1 MTEKLQRLELTWPGK
16 EDRFNPEP
24 RILLEDKGKS
34 YSKPVISSPLRE
46 KERSSAIS
54 SPLRREDKGEGEQ
67 PSFLPLSS
75 KECSSVISS
84 PLRGEDKGEGEQPN
98 LLSLAKKMRHNPT
111 EAENKMWQIL
121 RNNQLGYKIRRQH
134 QIGQYIVDFICL
146 EKKLII
152 ECDGGQHNET
162 VDKERTLFLENEGFR
177 VIRFW
182 NNEILNNIEG
192 CWEIIQK
199 SLNDCTPHPNPL
211 PQGARN
217 SIVLETSPLRE
228 EGDTLVSGEG
238 DKLNLLKTKRI
249 QPTFDNMLIHG
260 DNLLAL
266 KALEQDYTGKIKCIY
281 IDPPYNTGNAF
292 EHYDDGLEHSIW
304 LSLMRDRLEILRRLL
319 AENGSIW
326 ISLDDNE
333 QAYCKVLCDEIFG
346 RQNFV
351 CNVIWQKKYA
361 PANDAKWLSDNHDF
375 IIVYAK
381 NKMTWRP
388 NLLPRT
394 EEQNKYYKYDD
405 NDGRGRWRSDNV
417 LVKTFS
423 QSGVFA
429 ITNPNTGKEYYPP
442 KGSCYRFNEETAIRL
457 LKENRFYFGKDGKGA
472 PQLKRYLSEVKQGMT
487 PLTIWPYEEVGH
499 NQDAKLEVKQF
510 NPTDIFA
517 TPKPERLIQRILT
530 LASNPGDLVLDSF
543 LGSGTT
549 AAVAQKM
556 GRRWIG
562 VEMGDHVY
570 THCIPR
576 LKKVIDS
583 EDQGGITKT
592 VNWQGGGGFKF
603 YELASSLIV
612 TDKYGQQIISKEY
625 NADMLAEAMCKI
637 LGYHYK
643 PDKEIYWKQGFSSE
657 KNFIYTTT
665 MSLQESSLDRL
676 AEEIGDNNLLICCSA
691 FVGNSRI
698 YPNISVKKIP
708 AAILK
713 KCEWG
718 REGYPLNLRNYHPTD
733 EEFEFEEE

>member
-24 RILLEDKGKS
+24 RILLEDKEKS
-34 YSKPVISSPLRE
+34 YSKPVISSPLSS
-46 KERSSAIS
+46 KECSSAIS

>member
-24 RILLEDKGKS
+24 RILLEDKEKS
-34 YSKPVISSPLRE
+34 YSKPVISSPL
-46 KERSSAIS
+46 
-54 SPLRREDKGEGEQ
+54 
-67 PSFLPLSS
+67 SS
-75 KECSSVISS
+75 KECSSAISS

-217 SIVLETSPLRE
+217 SIVFETSPLRG

-319 AENGSIW
+319 SNDGGSIW
-326 ISLDDNE
+326 ISIDADESHYL
-333 QAYCKVLCDEIFG
+333 KVLCDEIFG
-346 RQNFV
+346 RQCFV
-351 CNVIWQKKYA
+351 DEVIWQRAFAPVNLKKT
-361 PANDAKWLSDNHDF
+361 LSRSHDTILVYCKNPINF
-375 IIVYAK
+375 IL
-381 NKMTWRP
+381 NT
-388 NLLPRT
+388 LPRSDKQC
-394 EEQNKYYKYDD
+394 ENYKNPD
-405 NDGRGRWRSDNV
+405 NDPRGAWTSADCTVGPVVEEKLYEIITPGGRSVFPPEGRCWLFSKDRFEEMVADNR
-417 LVKTFS
+417 
-423 QSGVFA
+423 
-429 ITNPNTGKEYYPP
+429 IW
-442 KGSCYRFNEETAIRL
+442 
-457 LKENRFYFGKDGKGA
+457 FGKNGNNA
-472 PQLKRYLSEVKQGMT
+472 PRVKKFISEVKGGVVAT
-487 PLTIWPYEEVGH
+487 TLWTRDECGD
-499 NQDAKLEVKQF
+499 NQEAKREIKALFPDEK
-510 NPTDIFA
+510 NPFD

-576 LKKVIDS
+576 LKKVIDG
-583 EDQGGITKT
+583 EDQGGITKA

-637 LGYHYK
+637 LGYRYK

-733 EEFEFEEE
+733 EEFEFEEKEE